1 MGKLLVKDMGRLA
14 EFGFEKLS
22 WKNNGHDMWARTIS
36 TLGDDYN
43 ETRMELIVNPVMQDN
58 ERLLIVNVTTV
69 NNPDDGY
76 KEYEADFPLDAVMEL
91 IENGV
96 AEWKSDH
103 KSYRV
108 VV

>member
-1 MGKLLVKDMGRLA
+1 MEVIKMGKLLVKDMSRLA

-43 ETRMELIVNPVMQDN
+43 ETRMELIVNPTMQDN

-69 NNPDDGY
+69 NNPDDGITPRNSVY
-76 KEYEADFPLDAVMEL
+76 LLKNEVKL
-91 IENGV
+91 IENL
-96 AEWKSDH
+96 
-103 KSYRV
+103 
-108 VV
+108 